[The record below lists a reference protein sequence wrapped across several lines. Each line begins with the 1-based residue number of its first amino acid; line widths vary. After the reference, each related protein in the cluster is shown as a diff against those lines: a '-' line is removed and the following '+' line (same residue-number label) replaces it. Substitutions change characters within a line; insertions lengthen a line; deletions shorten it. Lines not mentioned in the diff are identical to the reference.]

1 MKATERMA
9 TEKFTVNPMS
19 DNEAREVR
27 AQANDERKK
36 GTPLNMRVAAVVD
49 EAVSRHT
56 IISEN

>member
-1 MKATERMA
+1 MA